1 MPERRR
7 DPKQLMRDLAQ
18 VVAEIRQEAQE
29 KGIDKMTKREIN
41 AAVAAAR
48 RDLRANGR
56 HS

>member
-1 MPERRR
+1 
-7 DPKQLMRDLAQ
+7 MRDLAQ